1 MAGNGKR
8 YEPVSSKVDF
18 PQLET
23 SMLEAWREADLFHQ
37 VDRVRADAPL
47 FVFYEGPPTANGSP
61 GIHHVL
67 SRSFKDVILR
77 YKTMRGYRPL
87 RRGGWDTHGLP
98 VELEIEKELG
108 ISSKQEIEEFGI
120 EEFNRRCRESVFRY
134 VGEWEAMTE
143 RAGVWLDMADSYVT
157 YHNSYIE
164 SAWWVF
170 KRLWDKGLVYE
181 GYKVTPHCPRCV
193 TSLSSHEVALGYQE
207 DTPDPSI
214 YVRFPASAS
223 QSMSYG
229 ASKDALARL
238 GYDGESWTAPRPAF
252 IAWTTT
258 PWTLTANAAL
268 AVGPDVEYVLSENED
283 GERAIVA
290 DALAS
295 VVLGDAW
302 REVARCT
309 GADLVGIEY
318 DAPYGDFLAQ
328 RGHAHRVLP
337 ADYVSTADGTGIVHS
352 AVAYGAEDA
361 ELGKAHGIE
370 TVHTVDIHGIV
381 ADGFP
386 GGGTFVKDADK
397 QLIRDLDER
406 GLLFR
411 DASPYKH
418 TYPFCWRC
426 GTPLLYYAKTSWYI
440 RTTAM
445 KDEMLAG
452 NRGIEWVPEHIKEGR
467 FGEWLRNNVDW
478 SVSRERYW
486 GTPLPIWR
494 CAEDPQHVVV
504 AGSTADLAE
513 HATDETRG
521 LLDGLDLHRPFVD
534 RVELRCAEPG
544 CAGTMRRVPEVAD
557 AWYDSGAMPFAQWN
571 YPVTVKGSGGE
582 EVTLNGVDDLIAS
595 PLFPADYITEAVDQT
610 RGWFYSLLALSTLIT
625 GRPSYESCLVLGL
638 ILDGKG
644 EKMSKSK
651 GNVVDPWTV
660 MNEQGADALRWYL
673 FTAAP
678 AGDAR
683 RFSPDLVKETLRQFL
698 LTLWNTYS
706 FYVTYANID
715 GFDPDAHAEYW
726 KDDRVGEPTLATPPP
741 NELDRWIISELNG
754 LVAKVADDMDAI
766 NPTGAGRRIQDFVN
780 LLSNWYVRRSR
791 RRFWKA
797 ENDNDKTW
805 AYVTLYSCLQTLTK
819 LTAPMTPFVSDAI
832 FRNLAPR
839 SEAPSPSRGEGWG
852 EGEHVVPAQAGTS
865 PDSLSPRERA
875 GVRAEGEPRSVHLEA
890 FPAADPT
897 LTDERLDRAVR
908 LAMRIASLGRN
919 ARSRSGVKVRQPLAR
934 VLVRPRDGDEELLPL
949 IESQVLDELNVKAM
963 ECATA
968 DSIATF
974 TLKPNL
980 PVLGPKLGA
989 SMGAARG
996 AIAGADAAAV
1006 AAALRT
1012 GGSVEIGG
1020 FTFDAGDL
1028 LVETEDKP
1036 GIAAASEG
1044 PLLVGIDTTL
1054 TPELKAEG
1062 TAREFVHRV
1071 QNMRKSAGFAIE
1083 DRIVTYVTPKD
1094 DRYHLLSSS
1103 MPDPSLLFVLI
1114 SQETYI
1120 RQETLSDTLLAA
1132 APPDGAYTAE
1142 HEIDGATFTVGVV
1155 RLNRS

>member
-1 MAGNGKR
+1 MTGNAKKR
-8 YEPVSSKVDF
+8 YEPVSGRVDF

-23 SMLEAWREADLFHQ
+23 SILESWRETDLFRR
-37 VDRVRADAPL
+37 VDSARADAPL

-77 YKTMRGYRPL
+77 YKTMRGFRPL

-143 RAGVWLDMADSYVT
+143 RAGVWLDMADAYVT

-193 TSLSSHEVALGYQE
+193 TSLSSHEVALGYRE

-214 YVRFPASAS
+214 YVRFPIREAQPVRITSPEGLRVTPNHAFTLE
-223 QSMSYG
+223 QM
-229 ASKDALARL
+229 
-238 GYDGESWTAPRPAF
+238 GYDGERWTEPPPAF
-252 IAWTTT
+252 LAWTTT
-258 PWTLTANAAL
+258 PWTLTANCAL
-268 AVGPDVEYVLSENED
+268 AVNPEVRYVLAKSDET
-283 GERAIVA
+283 GERIIVA
-290 DALAS
+290 EDLALS
-295 VVLGDAW
+295 VLGENW
-302 REVARCT
+302 HVPNSLSFW

-318 DAPYGDFLAQ
+318 DAPYGDFLVQ

-337 ADYVSTADGTGIVHS
+337 AGFVSTADGTGIVHS

-361 ELGKAHGIE
+361 ELGRAHGIQ
-370 TVHTVDIHGIV
+370 TVHTVDVHGV
-381 ADGFP
+381 LADGFP

-397 QLIRDLDER
+397 RIVRDLDER

-411 DASPYKH
+411 DASPYRH

-426 GTPLLYYAKTSWYI
+426 GAPLLYYAKTSWYI

-452 NRGIEWVPEHIKEGR
+452 NQGIQWVPEHIREGR

-486 GTPLPIWR
+486 GTPIPIWR
-494 CAEDPQHVVV
+494 CPDEPGHVVV
-504 AGSTADLAE
+504 AGSIADLAE
-513 HATDETRG
+513 LVTDETRG
-521 LLDGLDLHRPFVD
+521 LLDGLDLHRPYVD
-534 RVELRCAEPG
+534 RIELRCDDPNCGGA
-544 CAGTMRRVPEVAD
+544 MQRVPEVAD
-557 AWYDSGAMPFAQWN
+557 AWYDSGAMPFAQWD

-595 PLFPADYITEAVDQT
+595 PLFPANYITEAVDQT
-610 RGWFYSLLALSTLIT
+610 RGWFYSLLALSTLIA

-651 GNVVDPWTV
+651 GNVVDPWAV
-660 MNEQGADALRWYL
+660 MNEHGADALRWYL

-715 GFDPDAHAEYW
+715 GFDPDAHAAYW
-726 KDDRVGEPTLATPPP
+726 RDGRVGEPTLAAPPP
-741 NELDRWIISELNG
+741 NELDRWIVSELNG
-754 LVAKVADDMDAI
+754 LVAKVADDMDAL

-797 ENDNDKTW
+797 ENDDDKTW
-805 AYVTLYSCLQTLTK
+805 AYVTLYSCLHTLTK
-819 LTAPMTPFVSDAI
+819 LTAPMTPFVADAI
-832 FRNLAPR
+832 FRNLAPTN
-839 SEAPSPSRGEGWG
+839 P
-852 EGEHVVPAQAGTS
+852 
-865 PDSLSPRERA
+865 LSPTE
-875 GVRAEGEPRSVHLEA
+875 RSVHLEP
-890 FPAADPT
+890 FPAADPA

-908 LAMRIASLGRN
+908 IAMRIASLGRN

-934 VLVRPRDGDEELLPL
+934 VLVRPRPEDEELLPL
-949 IESQVLDELNVKAM
+949 IGPQVLDELNVKAM
-963 ECATA
+963 EVVEA
-968 DSIATF
+968 DAIAEI

-989 SMGAARG
+989 NMGAARA
-996 AIAGADAAAV
+996 AIAGADASAV
-1006 AAALRT
+1006 AAALRS
-1012 GGSVEIGG
+1012 GGSVELGG
-1020 FTFDAGDL
+1020 FTFDADDL
-1028 LVETEDKP
+1028 LVETNDRP
-1036 GIAAASEG
+1036 GVAAASEG
-1044 PLLVGIDTTL
+1044 ALLVGIDTAL
-1054 TPELKAEG
+1054 TPELEAEG

-1071 QNMRKSAGFAIE
+1071 QNMRKAAGFEIE
-1083 DRIVTYVTPKD
+1083 DRIIIHISP
-1094 DRYHLLSSS
+1094 LPLSLSS
-1103 MPDPSLLFVLI
+1103 
-1114 SQETYI
+1114 QHAYI
-1120 RQETLSDTLLAA
+1120 RQETLSDALHAA
-1132 APPDGAYTAE
+1132 APPPGAYTEE
-1142 HEIDGATFTVGVV
+1142 HEIDGATLLVGVA
-1155 RLNRS
+1155 RAERSAP

>member
-1 MAGNGKR
+1 MAGNAKR

-23 SMLEAWREADLFHQ
+23 SVLEAWRESDLFHQ

-143 RAGVWLDMADSYVT
+143 RAGVWLDMADAYVT

-214 YVRFPASAS
+214 NVRFPASAS
-223 QSMSYG
+223 QSMSYD
-229 ASKDALARL
+229 ASPETLARL
-238 GYDGESWTAPRPAF
+238 GYDGERWTAPRPAF

-268 AVGPDVEYVLSENED
+268 AVGPDVEYVLSENGD

-290 DALAS
+290 SALAAS
-295 VVLGDAW
+295 VLGDGW

-318 DAPYGDFLAQ
+318 DAPYGDFLTQ

-337 ADYVSTADGTGIVHS
+337 AGYVSTADGTGIVHS

-370 TVHTVDIHGIV
+370 TVHTVDIRGVV

-397 QLIRDLDER
+397 QIVRDLHER
-406 GLLFR
+406 GLLFH

-445 KDEMLAG
+445 KDEMVAG
-452 NRGIEWVPEHIKEGR
+452 NRSIEWVPEHIKEGR
-467 FGEWLRNNVDW
+467 FGEWLRNNIDW

-513 HATDETRG
+513 RATDETRG

-534 RVELRCAEPG
+534 RVELHCTEPG
-544 CAGTMRRVPEVAD
+544 CGGTMRRVPEVAD
-557 AWYDSGAMPFAQWN
+557 AWYDSGAMPFAQWD
-571 YPVTVKGSGGE
+571 YPVAVKGPGGE
-582 EVTLNGVDDLIAS
+582 ELTLNGVDDLIAS

-625 GRPSYESCLVLGL
+625 GKPSYESCLVLGL

-651 GNVVDPWTV
+651 GNVVDPWAV
-660 MNEQGADALRWYL
+660 MNEHGADALRWYL

-678 AGDAR
+678 AGDSR

-726 KDDRVGEPTLATPPP
+726 KDGRVGEPTLAAPPP

-754 LVAKVADDMDAI
+754 LVAQVADDMDAL
-766 NPTGAGRRIQDFVN
+766 NATGAGRRIQEFVN

-797 ENDNDKTW
+797 ENDDDKTW
-805 AYVTLYSCLQTLTK
+805 AYVTLYSCLHTLTK
-819 LTAPMTPFVSDAI
+819 LTAPMTPFVSDAM
-832 FRNLAPR
+832 FRNLAPAGPLSLQGER
-839 SEAPSPSRGEGWG
+839 ARERVPGGAVDSNRGSSETM
-852 EGEHVVPAQAGTS
+852 HVVPAQAGTS
-865 PDSLSPRERA
+865 PGPLSPWERA
-875 GVRAEGEPRSVHLEA
+875 GVRVEDEPRSVHLEA
-890 FPAADPT
+890 FPATDPS

-963 ECATA
+963 ESAEA
-968 DSIATF
+968 DAIATF

-989 SMGAARG
+989 SMGAARARHRRG
-996 AIAGADAAAV
+996 GRRQRSPPPSAPAD
-1006 AAALRT
+1006 T
-1012 GGSVEIGG
+1012 
-1020 FTFDAGDL
+1020 
-1028 LVETEDKP
+1028 
-1036 GIAAASEG
+1036 AASRS
-1044 PLLVGIDTTL
+1044 
-1054 TPELKAEG
+1054 A
-1062 TAREFVHRV
+1062 ASRS
-1071 QNMRKSAGFAIE
+1071 MRA
-1083 DRIVTYVTPKD
+1083 T
-1094 DRYHLLSSS
+1094 SS
-1103 MPDPSLLFVLI
+1103 
-1114 SQETYI
+1114 
-1120 RQETLSDTLLAA
+1120 
-1132 APPDGAYTAE
+1132 
-1142 HEIDGATFTVGVV
+1142 
-1155 RLNRS
+1155 